1 MENHFGEFTRYIQI
15 PYIYKNIAMNK
26 KQCLA
31 TKYQKTKIKPNK
43 IRMLASLIEKKWAT
57 SFFAFNAID
66 KFGCFV
72 LFCSICKE
80 IVSPVWRNFSPPL

>member
-43 IRMLASLIEKKWAT
+43 ISMLA
-57 SFFAFNAID
+57 
-66 KFGCFV
+66 
-72 LFCSICKE
+72 
-80 IVSPVWRNFSPPL
+80 